1 MERRPGFQRHTRR
14 GFALVAVAAVLCAG
28 LPAVQASAENSR
40 STPGASGRDF
50 FRYPAAAM
58 VRDLGR
64 IAPGV
69 CPSDVAQICQGA
81 PPSPLDPLKG
91 NAPMTVPGLG
101 IPLGGVGAGSF
112 MVNQAGTFGPWF
124 FGGSQDDSWEMR
136 ALPQAAFHVREQ
148 VGSAPA
154 TLRTLATNGP
164 QVTGTIGP
172 VPQRSW
178 ESPLP
183 AWNGLKPG
191 EGTYAALYPF
201 GWTSY
206 TPFKTD
212 VSMRFFSPIVAG
224 EDRRTSLPVA
234 YFDVRLANHTGK
246 SSDVSVMFTMPNAP
260 EHVGRAPA
268 TVRTGL
274 SSRFKVD
281 HHTGAQAVTL
291 SADSASNTPDAAH
304 SQWTIAAKPGRGQK
318 VTYTTSWN
326 ANGDGADVYA
336 PFKKSG
342 RLDDAPIDRSASA
355 GAIAVSA
362 KLHPGEVTTVP
373 FALSWDFPQ
382 VTFANNNTVWMRR
395 YTDFYGA
402 RETPQNNYVAGSYPF
417 HQAFHIADDA
427 LAGHDAAVRAVESW
441 WRPIATGAK
450 YPLVLRTAALNQL
463 AQVPFKTSLW
473 EGGLVS
479 NAVPPTLGKRLGTVV
494 PGTHLYLG
502 VDSPAGGAANGG
514 MGTEVGTYSY
524 LAYSQVFPTIERDR
538 LRAKTE
544 AILLDP
550 YGDPYPE
557 PAVTSSVNPADY
569 LNGGDPYVTQ
579 TKSEPSAPG
588 TVWFV
593 DKPGEVIYRLYDY
606 AQRHHDPG
614 FLRMAY
620 PAMRK
625 LLAYV
630 QATVPAGSHLPE
642 PPSMLSPS
650 PDLKSPLPFAN
661 MFDIIPVNRVDAYDS
676 QLYLLGLETIIATAQ
691 RLRENATTVA
701 AWKGQLSQAKAE
713 YESVF
718 WDPVHKYYRYTP
730 GPTATNDSVLL
741 ATFFAQHL
749 AERADL
755 PDLVDPQRYRTQLK
769 TQYPLF
775 VVRRD
780 AQGRLLGAPNM
791 ALPPDVPT
799 FPYIGFAGPRQEQE
813 VWPSV
818 NYFIGATYYDA
829 GQRFS
834 DRDLRRQGIKLGS
847 AVSTQIW
854 QVEENGFQFDAPI
867 AWNQSRTDHYDYPA
881 FESNLAV
888 WELINAIKP
897 VRIHTPQ
904 RSGAAALSR

>member
-1 MERRPGFQRHTRR
+1 MERWRGFQRRPWR
-14 GFALVAVAAVLCAG
+14 ACALIAVAATLCAA
-28 LPAVQASAENSR
+28 LPAAQASADDSR
-40 STPGASGRDF
+40 QATATSGRDF
-50 FRYPAAAM
+50 FRYPAAAV

-64 IAPGV
+64 IAAGV
-69 CPSDVAQICQGA
+69 CPPDVSQICQGA

-101 IPLGGVGAGSF
+101 VPLGGVGAGSF

-136 ALPQAAFHVREQ
+136 AVPQAAFHVREQ
-148 VGSAPA
+148 VGSAGA
-154 TLRTLATNGP
+154 TVRTLATNGP
-164 QVTGTIGP
+164 QVTGTLGP

-178 ESPLP
+178 QSPLP
-183 AWNGLKPG
+183 AWNRLQPG

-206 TPFKTD
+206 TPFRTD

-234 YFDVRLANHTGK
+234 YFDVRLANHTGTT
-246 SSDVSVMFTMPNAP
+246 SDVSVMFTMPNVP

-274 SSRFKVD
+274 SSRFQVD
-281 HHTGAQAVTL
+281 RPTGVRAVTL
-291 SADSASNTPDAAH
+291 SADDPSNTPDAAH

-318 VTYTTSWN
+318 VSYTTSWN

-336 PFKKSG
+336 PFQRSG
-342 RLDDAPIDRSASA
+342 RLDDAPLDRSASA

-362 KLHPGEVTTVP
+362 KLRPGEVTTIP

-382 VTFANNNTVWMRR
+382 VTFANNNTTWMRR

-402 RETPQNNYVAGSYPF
+402 RETARNDYIPNTYPF
-417 HQAFHIADDA
+417 RQAFPIADDA
-427 LAGHDAAVRAVESW
+427 LAGHDAALRAVETW
-441 WRPIATGAK
+441 WRPIATDPA
-450 YPLVLRTAALNQL
+450 YPVVLRTAALNQL
-463 AQVPFKTSLW
+463 SQVAFKTSLW

-479 NAVPPTLGKRLGTVV
+479 NSVPPTLGTRLGTLV

-502 VDSPAGGAANGG
+502 VDSPAGGAANSG

-524 LAYSQVFPTIERDR
+524 LAYSQVFPSIERDR
-538 LRAKTE
+538 LRAKAE
-544 AILLDP
+544 AVLLDP

-557 PAVTSSVNPADY
+557 PAVTSSTSPSDY

-579 TKSEPSAPG
+579 TKSVPSAPG

-593 DKPGEVIYRLYDY
+593 DKPSEVIYRLYDY
-606 AQRHHDPG
+606 ARRHHDPA

-630 QATVPAGSHLPE
+630 RGTIPAGSHLPE
-642 PPSMLSPS
+642 APSMLAPS
-650 PDLKSPLPFAN
+650 PDLKSPLPYAN
-661 MFDIIPVNRVDAYDS
+661 VFDIIPVNRVDAYDS
-676 QLYLLGLETIIATAQ
+676 QLYLLGLETVIATAQ
-691 RLRENATTVA
+691 RLGEDA
-701 AWKGQLSQAKAE
+701 AAVDAWRGQLTQAKTE

-718 WDPVHKYYRYTP
+718 WDPAHQYYRYTP
-730 GPTATNDSVLL
+730 GPTATKDSVLL

-749 AERADL
+749 AERAGL
-755 PDLVDPQRYRTQLK
+755 ADLVDPEHYRIQLK

-775 VVRRD
+775 VFRRD
-780 AQGRLLGAPNM
+780 AQGRLLGGPNM
-791 ALPPDVPT
+791 ALPPDVAT
-799 FPYIGFAGPRQEQE
+799 FPYVGFVGPRFEQE

-818 NYFIGATYYDA
+818 NYFMGATYYDA
-829 GQRFS
+829 GQRFR
-834 DRDLRRQGIKLGS
+834 DRQLRRQGIKLGA
-847 AVSTQIW
+847 AVSRQIW
-854 QVEENGFQFDAPI
+854 RVEENGFQFDAPI
-867 AWNQSRTDHYDYPA
+867 GWNQSRTDHYDYPA

-897 VRIHTPQ
+897 VHIPTPP
-904 RSGAAALSR
+904 RS